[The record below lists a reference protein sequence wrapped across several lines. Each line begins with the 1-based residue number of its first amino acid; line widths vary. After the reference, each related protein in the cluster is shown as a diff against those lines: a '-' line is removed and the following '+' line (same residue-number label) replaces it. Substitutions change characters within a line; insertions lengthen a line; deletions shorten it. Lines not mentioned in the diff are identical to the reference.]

1 MLNLIDVFG
10 HLRKNAAKL
19 MGDRVHYV
27 GKLLHSGTNNV

>member
-10 HLRKNAAKL
+10 HLRKNAAKFL
-19 MGDRVHYV
+19 GDQVHYG

>member
-19 MGDRVHYV
+19 KGDQVHYQS
-27 GKLLHSGTNNV
+27 KWLHSGTDNV